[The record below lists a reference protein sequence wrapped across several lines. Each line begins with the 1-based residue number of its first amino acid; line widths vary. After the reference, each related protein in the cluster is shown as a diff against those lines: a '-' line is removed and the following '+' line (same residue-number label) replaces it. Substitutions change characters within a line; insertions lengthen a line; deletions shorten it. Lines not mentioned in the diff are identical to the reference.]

1 MRDYAC
7 NIFRFDFWNDEVCFF
22 VWIYEMKQFKLQ
34 TELSK
39 RSLSFNNVIIT
50 LTNAGSSAHIVELD
64 SGWHVQNIYKR

>member
-50 LTNAGSSAHIVELD
+50 LTNAGLSAHIVELA
-64 SGWHVQNIYKR
+64 SGWHVQNKYKR